1 MPSALVPRI
10 EDIEFSR
17 SSLYDVLSGHYNL
30 VPASAHETHY
40 AFAVGADD
48 AALLRIK
55 EGDPVMGT
63 ELVARL
69 ADGRALE
76 YVKSVMR
83 ADRYKIVLDLV
94 RQPAQ
99 RP

>member
-1 MPSALVPRI
+1 
-10 EDIEFSR
+10 
-17 SSLYDVLSGHYNL
+17 
-30 VPASAHETHY
+30 
-40 AFAVGADD
+40 
-48 AALLRIK
+48 
-55 EGDPVMGT
+55 MGT

-94 RQPAQ
+94 RQPGQ

>member
-1 MPSALVPRI
+1 MPRI

-40 AFAVGADD
+40 AFAVGGED
-48 AALLRIK
+48 AALLHLD
-55 EGDPVMGT
+55 EGSGDRNGT
-63 ELVARL
+63 GRAARRR
-69 ADGRALE
+69 RALE
-76 YVKSVMR
+76 YVRSVMR

-94 RQPAQ
+94 RQPVQ
-99 RP
+99 RT